1 MVFLLSIHCLK
12 MGGSFLLSHFMPF
25 CLSRSR
31 ASSPASVGNGW
42 GRRGFL
48 RRGAYLQR
56 HRTPYLFPR
65 GQTEQSWAPAAGSR
79 SLASATRVPQFWVR
93 IQSLP
98 LSSAL
103 SERSTVKHHPLPFYE
118 A

>member
-1 MVFLLSIHCLK
+1 MGQKGFSPTWRLSA
-12 MGGSFLLSHFMPF
+12 
-25 CLSRSR
+25 
-31 ASSPASVGNGW
+31 ASQNSLP
-42 GRRGFL
+42 
-48 RRGAYLQR
+48 
-56 HRTPYLFPR
+56 LFPR

-79 SLASATRVPQFWVR
+79 SLASATRVPRFWVR